1 MKRKITVLTL
11 CAILFAL
18 CGSVDAQQTKKI
30 PTVGFLLE
38 GFPSSISDS
47 IRIDAFEKACT
58 KSAILKEKVS
68 SSSTGLQ
75 RAKRAPFG
83 SGIRVGPTQAGCD
96 RYLWNR
102 RCCCAQAGHH
112 DDTHRDG

>member
-1 MKRKITVLTL
+1 VWRERAKDVKRKITVLAL

-75 RAKRAPFG
+75 RAKESAFRIWHQ
-83 SGIRVGPTQAGCD
+83 SWSDSSRM
-96 RYLWNR
+96 
-102 RCCCAQAGHH
+102 
-112 DDTHRDG
+112 